1 MTTELVFTNARV
13 VTRDREFAGSVQV
26 RDGIIADISE
36 GSCSGPGTEDCEGDY
51 LLPGLIDLHTDN
63 VEKHM
68 VPRPGAR
75 WSAKAAVLAH
85 DAQCAAAGITTV
97 FDALCIGNTDVE
109 KIRVELFHE
118 AMRELRRGREHGLLR
133 IEHFLHARCEVSA
146 ENLVETFDGF
156 QDDPLLRMVSV
167 MDHTPGVRQFTDI
180 EHYKRV
186 QQKKL
191 GLTPDAVDA
200 WIDER
205 LRVAAL
211 HSERNRQE
219 LLQRLE
225 SRHLPV
231 ASHDDRT
238 VEHVAQAA
246 AEGIT
251 IAEFPV
257 TMEAAKA
264 SRQHGMMII
273 HGAPNLVRGGSHNDN
288 VSALDLAENDCLDV
302 IASDYVPSSMLLASF
317 KLHNVTGIPLP
328 EAVAKVTANAADSVG
343 LDDRGEIA
351 VGRRADLV
359 RVAVDEQVPFA
370 RRTWRAGER
379 VV

>member
-1 MTTELVFTNARV
+1 MTETVFTNARV
-13 VTRDREFAGSVQV
+13 VMRDRVFDGSVQV
-26 RDGIIADISE
+26 RDGRIVDVSE
-36 GSCSGPGTEDCEGDY
+36 GSCSGPYVEDCEGDY

-75 WSAKAAVLAH
+75 WSAKSAVLAH

-118 AMRELRRGREHGLLR
+118 AMRELRRGREQGLLR

-156 QDDPLLRMVSV
+156 QDDPMLRMVSV

-180 EHYKRV
+180 ERYKRV

-191 GLTPDAVDA
+191 GLAPEAVDA

-211 HSERNRQE
+211 HSGRNRQV

-225 SRHLPV
+225 SRALPV

-238 VEHVAQAA
+238 VEHVEQAA

-257 TMEAAKA
+257 TMEAARA
-264 SRQHGMMII
+264 SRKHRMMII
-273 HGAPNLVRGGSHNDN
+273 HGAPNVVRGGSHNDN
-288 VSALDLAENDCLDV
+288 VSAMDLARNDCLDV
-302 IASDYVPSSMLLASF
+302 VASDYVPSSMLLASF
-317 KLHNVTGIPLP
+317 KLHDQLGIPLP
-328 EAVAKVTANAADSVG
+328 DAVAKVTANAAESVG
-343 LDDRGEIA
+343 LDDRGQIA

-359 RVAVDEQVPFA
+359 RVAVDEEVPFA
-370 RRTWRAGER
+370 RRTWREGQR
-379 VV
+379 VS